1 MAPIS
6 RAHADGHDGEGF
18 YEMLFGSPDSRNKL
32 HDRADKRE
40 NESSCDEYDGI
51 MGSVNGFFCH
61 MEKDLEIKGVGS
73 KTKVFG
79 NLTVHAEVTP
89 VGVVV
94 FGGVTYN
101 YAFEA
106 KVWVCQSNCTVLTNF
121 KRAYYIAFSY
131 AQDGTIN
138 KGFVL
143 NEPGVFDGSPGSG
156 LLIHYDLGSSTAVQ
170 FVRAKAIFTHGGLPP
185 TKMDAYGEKT
195 SSSVKLNVAG
205 VDGSSA
211 GAGFRYALSTSA
223 GIDQKFFNMYFESA
237 AASGSGTA
245 ALDAAALNPIA
256 TSAGFCSQG
265 DERGST
271 LSPLARSTGSCSAL
285 AFNPFKIVSTSVSA
299 YTAASVLASDSANAW
314 NAMTTAPSAL

>member
-1 MAPIS
+1 M
-6 RAHADGHDGEGF
+6 
-18 YEMLFGSPDSRNKL
+18 
-32 HDRADKRE
+32 
-40 NESSCDEYDGI
+40 
-51 MGSVNGFFCH
+51 
-61 MEKDLEIKGVGS
+61 
-73 KTKVFG
+73 
-79 NLTVHAEVTP
+79 HAEVTP

-131 AQDGTIN
+131 AQDGTVN

-143 NEPGVFDGSPGSG
+143 NEPGVFDGSSGSG

-170 FVRAKAIFTHGGLPP
+170 FVRTKAIFSHGGSQS

-195 SSSVKLNVAG
+195 SSTVKLNVAG
-205 VDGSSA
+205 VDGSN
-211 GAGFRYALSTSA
+211 AGFRYALSTSS

-237 AASGSGTA
+237 ASSGSGTA
-245 ALDAAALNPIA
+245 ALDAAALNSIA
-256 TSAGFCSQG
+256 TTAGFCSQG

-271 LSPLARSTGSCSAL
+271 LAPLATSATSCNSL
-285 AFNPFKIVSTSVSA
+285 TFNPFKVVSTSVSA
-299 YTAASVLASDSANAW
+299 YTATSVLASDSANAW
-314 NAMTTAPSAL
+314 NAMTTSPSAL